1 MRKLVQWSFL
11 RAREGTV
18 AVEFAFIAPLLI
30 TLFVGTMALC
40 NALICRAKVTTVA
53 ASAADLV
60 AQDET
65 ISTAQLND
73 VFSALNAIVYPF
85 PSAGSRIIITSI
97 KEDPNHAGQYVV
109 DWSVAQNGTAHT
121 PGASITVPTGLV
133 TSGASVILAEVS
145 YTYTPPSTEF
155 ISSGYTMTDSFYAR
169 PRRSAFVTKTS

>member
-1 MRKLVQWSFL
+1 VTKL
-11 RAREGTV
+11 ARRSILQARDGTV
-18 AVEFAFIAPLLI
+18 AVEFAFIAPILI
-30 TLFVGTMALC
+30 TLFLGTMALC

-73 VFSALNAIVYPF
+73 VFSALNAIVYPY

-97 KEDPNHAGQYVV
+97 KADPNHPGQYVV
-109 DWSVAQNGTAHT
+109 DWSVAQNATAHT
-121 PGASITVPTGLV
+121 QGSSITVPTGLV

-145 YTYTPPSTEF
+145 YTYTPPSVEF
-155 ISSGYTMTDSFYAR
+155 ITSGYIMTDSFYAR
-169 PRRSAFVTKTS
+169 PRRSAFVTKT